1 MNAWK
6 TIAILSTS
14 ALVAVVG
21 QQVASASFSGSTGG
35 SVNGGDYRQMRAAL
49 DNLREARHHFENSE
63 HNHGGWRER
72 ALESTDRAIKETE
85 AALSWNP

>member
-35 SVNGGDYRQMRAAL
+35 SVNGDYRQMRAAL
-49 DNLREARHHFENSE
+49 ENLREARHHFENSE